1 MACKHF
7 QEKNH
12 NFNKDAKFIFIDKLT
27 NIENYRNFDNIYI
40 IYNICMNI
48 YIYFNII
55 YYIIL
60 YNILYVYMNEK
71 DKINSAVI

>member
-1 MACKHF
+1 MY
-7 QEKNH
+7 E
-12 NFNKDAKFIFIDKLT
+12 
-27 NIENYRNFDNIYI
+27 Y
-40 IYNICMNI
+40 I

>member
-1 MACKHF
+1 
-7 QEKNH
+7 
-12 NFNKDAKFIFIDKLT
+12 
-27 NIENYRNFDNIYI
+27 
-40 IYNICMNI
+40 MNI

>member
-1 MACKHF
+1 MY
-7 QEKNH
+7 E
-12 NFNKDAKFIFIDKLT
+12 
-27 NIENYRNFDNIYI
+27 Y
-40 IYNICMNI
+40 I

-55 YYIIL
+55 YCIIL